1 MTHLSTVPKLF
12 IGIATLTTTM
22 GTSACATEPSLPGS
36 AVEAIWLNTQ
46 DGPTR
51 EAIRVFV
58 RQQSGP
64 ALIADLNSLT
74 QSPKLVNHKRETRGS
89 SVSRRD
95 FQPIG
100 DYQLMM
106 DNENRCWLIHSLQDV
121 ITPLELPN
129 SAACAAYQAP

>member
-12 IGIATLTTTM
+12 IGIATLTATM

-36 AVEAIWLNTQ
+36 AVEAVWLNTQ

-74 QSPKLVNHKRETRGS
+74 QSP
-89 SVSRRD
+89 
-95 FQPIG
+95 
-100 DYQLMM
+100 DYRLMM

>member
-1 MTHLSTVPKLF
+1 MIDFATVPKIFLVISTLVIA
-12 IGIATLTTTM
+12 IGFN
-22 GTSACATEPSLPGS
+22 ACATAHDAPNDTVK
-36 AVEAIWLNTQ
+36 AVLLNPQ

-51 EAIRVFV
+51 NAIRVFV
-58 RQQSGP
+58 REQSGP
-64 ALIADLNSLT
+64 ALIVNVESLSKT
-74 QSPKLVNHKRETRGS
+74 PVLVNHKRETRGS

-100 DYQLMM
+100 DYRLMV

-129 SAACAAYQAP
+129 SAVCAAHQTP

>member
-12 IGIATLTTTM
+12 IGIATLTATM

-36 AVEAIWLNTQ
+36 AVEA
-46 DGPTR
+46 
-51 EAIRVFV
+51 V
-58 RQQSGP
+58 
-64 ALIADLNSLT
+64 
-74 QSPKLVNHKRETRGS
+74 LVNHKRETRGS

-100 DYQLMM
+100 DYRLMM